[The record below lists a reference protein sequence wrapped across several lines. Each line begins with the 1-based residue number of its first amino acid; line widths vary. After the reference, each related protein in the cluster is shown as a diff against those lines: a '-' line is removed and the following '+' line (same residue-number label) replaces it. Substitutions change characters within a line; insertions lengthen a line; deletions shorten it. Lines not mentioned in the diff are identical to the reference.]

1 MKKMAL
7 YTVMVLLFDCSTLF
21 SCSDNKEAE
30 SEKGIIETFTDK
42 TAKDVAGRILAPME
56 KARSVKDQQEDRF
69 SDMEESVKEQ

>member
-1 MKKMAL
+1 MKKMVL
-7 YTVMVLLFDCSTLF
+7 FTLMGLLFGYSILF

-56 KARSVKDQQEDRF
+56 KARSAKDQQEDRF
-69 SDMEESVKEQ
+69 SDMEKSVKER

>member
-1 MKKMAL
+1 MKKMVL
-7 YTVMVLLFDCSTLF
+7 FTLMGLLFGYSILF

-56 KARSVKDQQEDRF
+56 KARSVKDQHEDRF
-69 SDMEESVKEQ
+69 SDMEESVKER

>member
-1 MKKMAL
+1 MKKMVL
-7 YTVMVLLFDCSTLF
+7 FTVMALLFGCSTLF
-21 SCSDNKEAE
+21 SCSDNKKAE
-30 SEKGIIETFTDK
+30 SEKGIIKTFTDK